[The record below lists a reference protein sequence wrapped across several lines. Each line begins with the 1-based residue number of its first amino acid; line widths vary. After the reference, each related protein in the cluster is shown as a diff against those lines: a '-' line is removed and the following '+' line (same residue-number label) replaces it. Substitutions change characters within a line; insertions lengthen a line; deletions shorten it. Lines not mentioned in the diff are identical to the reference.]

1 METEGLPE
9 DEHEAASEA
18 AEALRRWR
26 FEQLAALGF
35 SYAES
40 ALLADGPVDLGYMR
54 RLIASGCPVETA
66 LRICSDAIALRR
78 VSAPQAHHA
87 PSSPPTSVGQV
98 FPVTMRYAAAG
109 ASHRR

>member
-1 METEGLPE
+1 MLDASGTSAIISLVETEGPPE

-40 ALLADGPVDLGYMR
+40 ALLADGPVDLGYTR
-54 RLIASGCPVETA
+54 RLIASGCPLETA
-66 LRICSDAIALRR
+66 LRILL
-78 VSAPQAHHA
+78 
-87 PSSPPTSVGQV
+87 
-98 FPVTMRYAAAG
+98 
-109 ASHRR
+109 